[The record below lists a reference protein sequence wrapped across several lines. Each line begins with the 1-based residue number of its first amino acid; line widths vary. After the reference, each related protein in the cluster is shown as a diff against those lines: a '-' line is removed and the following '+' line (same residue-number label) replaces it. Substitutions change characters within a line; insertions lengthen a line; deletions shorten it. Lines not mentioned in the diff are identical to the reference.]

1 MYFGFSLAAHNQGG
15 RILTDA
21 ANTVKYVSLPINF
34 NVAFNGVAT
43 AGNDSSVIRT
53 CQIALENTRV
63 GVTTSTVINTYWL
76 AVGI

>member
-1 MYFGFSLAAHNQGG
+1 M
-15 RILTDA
+15 ILTDA

-53 CQIALENTRV
+53 CQIALTTTHV
-63 GVTTSTVINTYWL
+63 GVTTSTVIYANWI
-76 AVGI
+76 AVGK